1 MTDFVPEFFF
11 LDFIHIKVVSD
22 FVFLVFQDFVELVD
36 FLVHLLLLSELLQ
49 LIQFEESLMLFGK
62 LLEVFLELLVLL
74 FQAALFIQK
83 LLKLLGQRKEL
94 KLGSLELF
102 VVCKLEFLFF
112 CLFLF
117 LSELFFSPLV
127 KVGQFFDLS
136 N

>member
-1 MTDFVPEFFF
+1 
-11 LDFIHIKVVSD
+11 
-22 FVFLVFQDFVELVD
+22 
-36 FLVHLLLLSELLQ
+36 
-49 LIQFEESLMLFGK
+49 MLFGK